1 MPSPDDAE
9 AEYLARFREITAGLE
24 PDQLHSLLGDLMGA
38 ANRPAL
44 RPPRPDHRRGAPAT
58 PQVLTVRVD
67 LSAATPPIWRRLE
80 LRTELTLKDVHEV
93 LQTAFAWAGY
103 HLWRFS
109 AGGGP
114 FDRSSQ
120 LFLCE
125 FDVEEGEDEGVPAG
139 EVRVGELL
147 QEREDR
153 LEYVYDYGDDWEL
166 RIVVESVREAEASDP
181 PARATG
187 GRRTAPPEDCGGLRE
202 AEELA
207 TVLENPAR
215 FDLAELDEALQAE
228 AVLLGPSADEQM
240 PELLAEPLQRLG
252 RAPAGRALR
261 ERAARLRTPAGPVSD
276 EDWDHALRAVTW
288 FLEQADA
295 EGGLPLTGAGY
306 LRPAAVEAASAVVPQ
321 MADWIGKN
329 NREVQSAP
337 LLCFRESL
345 QQVKILRKYKGAL
358 LPTRRARTLLRA
370 RKVRELVRESLVPA
384 PGGFDRPATGL
395 LLLHVATTEPGRAV
409 ATGEIAEALT
419 QLGWHVD
426 RGPVPDRAIVELPA
440 WQLLTNIGE
449 TTGRR
454 RDRHWS
460 FSPEASTLAR
470 EALIS

>member
-1 MPSPDDAE
+1 
-9 AEYLARFREITAGLE
+9 
-24 PDQLHSLLGDLMGA
+24 
-38 ANRPAL
+38 
-44 RPPRPDHRRGAPAT
+44 
-58 PQVLTVRVD
+58 
-67 LSAATPPIWRRLE
+67 
-80 LRTELTLKDVHEV
+80 KDVHEV

-295 EGGLPLTGAGY
+295 EG
-306 LRPAAVEAASAVVPQ
+306 PQ

-395 LLLHVATTEPGRAV
+395 LLLH
-409 ATGEIAEALT
+409 
-419 QLGWHVD
+419 
-426 RGPVPDRAIVELPA
+426 
-440 WQLLTNIGE
+440 
-449 TTGRR
+449 
-454 RDRHWS
+454 
-460 FSPEASTLAR
+460 
-470 EALIS
+470 

>member
-1 MPSPDDAE
+1 FTVVSIVD
-9 AEYLARFREITAGLE
+9 YLFRLCHFIPT
-24 PDQLHSLLGDLMGA
+24 LLVFLSSRRRHTRSKRDWSSDVCSSDL
-38 ANRPAL
+38 
-44 RPPRPDHRRGAPAT
+44 
-58 PQVLTVRVD
+58 
-67 LSAATPPIWRRLE
+67 
-80 LRTELTLKDVHEV
+80 
-93 LQTAFAWAGY
+93 
-103 HLWRFS
+103 
-109 AGGGP
+109 
-114 FDRSSQ
+114 
-120 LFLCE
+120 
-125 FDVEEGEDEGVPAG
+125 
-139 EVRVGELL
+139 
-147 QEREDR
+147 
-153 LEYVYDYGDDWEL
+153 
-166 RIVVESVREAEASDP
+166 
-181 PARATG
+181 
-187 GRRTAPPEDCGGLRE
+187 
-202 AEELA
+202 
-207 TVLENPAR
+207 
-215 FDLAELDEALQAE
+215 
-228 AVLLGPSADEQM
+228 
-240 PELLAEPLQRLG
+240 
-252 RAPAGRALR
+252 
-261 ERAARLRTPAGPVSD
+261 
-276 EDWDHALRAVTW
+276 
-288 FLEQADA
+288 

-345 QQVKILRKYKGAL
+345 QQVEILRKYEGAL

-370 RKVRELVRESLVPA
+370 RMVRELVRESLVPA

-395 LLLHVATTEPGRAV
+395 LLPHVATTEPGRAV